1 MARMSQT
8 LLNIQ
13 YPLVANTPARS
24 IRGAALLSSGV
35 PVINEVHG
43 KVTLAECFL
52 GFVLIARDI
61 PKKLAFLREGM
72 IQERCLNCISQ
83 EQIREK
89 CQSSMPHFFQRIVQW
104 WPFSESTRWLTK
116 FEHPSLFLSTD
127 PQEWFPSLAEALLSL
142 SKGLIISDGDRLSD
156 KILALPF
163 SCPVCFLSSGKRDS
177 VKTKALAFSVHLPRI

>member
-89 CQSSMPHFFQRIVQW
+89 C
-104 WPFSESTRWLTK
+104 
-116 FEHPSLFLSTD
+116 
-127 PQEWFPSLAEALLSL
+127 
-142 SKGLIISDGDRLSD
+142 
-156 KILALPF
+156 
-163 SCPVCFLSSGKRDS
+163 
-177 VKTKALAFSVHLPRI
+177 